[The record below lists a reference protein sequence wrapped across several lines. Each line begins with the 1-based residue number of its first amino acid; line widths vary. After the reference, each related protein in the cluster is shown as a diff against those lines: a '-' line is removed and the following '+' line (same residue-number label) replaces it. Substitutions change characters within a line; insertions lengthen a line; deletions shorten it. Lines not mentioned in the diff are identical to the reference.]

1 MVEYASTLPTA
12 LTSIGTLFWI
22 TLATTTGTGPPSP
35 PLPLPFLPPLPAGAS
50 AETSLLL
57 QPWITSAASRRHT
70 RPIPAIVF
78 WGGNMFTFTRLIASV
93 YVVSPGGRSHRS
105 YIKQGVLPA
114 SKVTINRRP
123 EAIAGTTA
131 RPSSERLDYPM

>member
-12 LTSIGTLFWI
+12 RTTIGTLFWT

-50 AETSLLL
+50 ADTSLLL

-70 RPIPAIVF
+70 RPIPGYVF
-78 WGGNMFTFTRLIASV
+78 LGGNMFTFTRLLALV
-93 YVVSPGGRSHRS
+93 YVVLSGTD
-105 YIKQGVLPA
+105 LP
-114 SKVTINRRP
+114 VT
-123 EAIAGTTA
+123 T
-131 RPSSERLDYPM
+131 SS